1 MGHMFGDESADFMS
15 AAGEGEGE
23 KDELEV
29 A

>member
-15 AAGEGEGE
+15 AAAAEEGE